1 MLTQERI
8 DEIARS
14 YLATEGTL
22 AIISKEIGACQQYI
36 FTMFGC
42 AERNELEPIELN
54 AQVMAKRDKAMEAKK
69 STIAKNRPE
78 AKSDDHCR
86 SLIERYV
93 ESPLTERAFIKDAH
107 TGEIVMKRGI
117 EMTLEGKFGPELQRQ
132 LEEKTERNR
141 QEAKHKR
148 SESGKKARAK
158 PRVEINHQE
167 LASGFVDSGM
177 NMAQFAKHTGVSKF
191 TIAKVVNM
199 AITGKFGPELSGRM
213 QKKHPKSKAEHLEK
227 AKDFETEDLEKAK
240 DFETES
246 EDLEKAEDPE
256 PERQDYELKSIAE
269 NFLFGGLCVSDY
281 CNQMSIDMPT
291 FNLAMARFTRK

>member
-1 MLTQERI
+1 MLTKERI

-36 FTMFGC
+36 FVMFGC

-54 AQVMAKRDKAMEAKK
+54 AQVRAKRDKAMEAKK
-69 STIAKNRPE
+69 STIAKNRAPP
-78 AKSDDHCR
+78 KSDDHCR

-107 TGEIVMKRGI
+107 TGEKVMKRGI
-117 EMTLEGKFGPELQRQ
+117 EMAITGKFGPELKRQ

-148 SESGKKARAK
+148 SESGKKARAE
-158 PRVEINHQE
+158 PRVEINHEE
-167 LASGFVDSGM
+167 LATGFVDSGM

-191 TIAKVVNM
+191 TVGKVVNM
-199 AITGKFGPELSGRM
+199 AITGNFGPELSGRM
-213 QKKHPKSKAEHLEK
+213 QKKHPKSKAEDFEK
-227 AKDFETEDLEKAK
+227 AKDF
-240 DFETES
+240 ES

-269 NFLFGGLCVSDY
+269 NFLFGDMCVLKY
-281 CNQMSIDMPT
+281 CNRMSIDMPT
-291 FNLAMARFTRK
+291 FNRAMALHAPEDWVLTRK